1 MNYIDLLLIIVML
14 FCIWEDYRQGFILS
28 FLGLLTWTGSLFMG
42 FISYP
47 FISRLLLALFPAIGV
62 WVTPL
67 SFILAVMLFKL
78 LLDLI
83 VRALLRKIP
92 RHVHKLTVNK
102 ILGIIPGVVN
112 GFIWMALLAGL
123 LLLMPFNSGA
133 TKETRNS
140 KLANRLSGKVSWLDS
155 KLSPVFSE
163 ALKHTIPANRAEVGD
178 EKPVEL
184 PFRVQQ
190 PKVRPDIEA
199 EMLVLVNKERTQ
211 RGLKPLE
218 ADPELAIVA
227 RKHSIDMFARGYF
240 SHYTPEGAN
249 PFDRMAAGGVRFLT
263 AGENLAL
270 AQTLAIAHKGLMNSP
285 GHRANILN
293 PTFGR
298 LGIGIEDGGIYGL
311 MITQN
316 FRN

>member
-1 MNYIDLLLIIVML
+1 MNYIDLLLILVML
-14 FCIWEDYRQGFILS
+14 FCIWQDYRQGFILS
-28 FLGLLTWTGSLFMG
+28 ALGLLAWTGSLFLG

-47 FISRLLLALFPAIGV
+47 FISRLLIKVVPAMGV

-83 VRALLRKIP
+83 VRSLLRKTP

-155 KLSPVFSE
+155 KLSPVFSD

-190 PKVRPDIEA
+190 PRVRPDIEA
-199 EMLVLVNKERTQ
+199 EMLILVNKERTQ

-227 RKHSIDMFARGYF
+227 RKHSVDMFARGYF

-249 PFDRMAAGGVRFLT
+249 PFDRMTAGGVRFLT